1 MWFCWLTFSILCL
14 YQGQRDNVMCTM
26 FDVST
31 FPRWNEWASNS
42 ASFHVIP
49 PEQTRCVIL
58 SMNLTLNV
66 FNINYQIC
74 VKGDKTRTH
83 KSRSVVKFKFPAC
96 DDGLKE
102 LKITKKHWSWTCH
115 LVQHLLS
122 ALSFLFHIP
131 LANTA
136 ARLCKD
142 FRPLTVAMCRCLKGI
157 LSKFRFERLWWF
169 HVYLISFF

>member
-49 PEQTRCVIL
+49 PEQTCCVIL

-83 KSRSVVKFKFPAC
+83 KSRSVVRFRFPAC

-122 ALSFLFHIP
+122 ALSSFPSTFHWRTQ
-131 LANTA
+131 LQDYVKASVLGQLLCADVWKA
-136 ARLCKD
+136 ACPNLDLKACDD
-142 FRPLTVAMCRCLKGI
+142 FTFI
-157 LSKFRFERLWWF
+157 
-169 HVYLISFF
+169 